1 MTRSALAFSLA
12 SSLVVLSTACAKKR
26 APEAAPQP
34 VASATDDRDA
44 AERARRDSI
53 ERENARLRAERE
65 ARDAEARRRAEMQA
79 ALTSAIYFEFDQAAL
94 SEDAQ
99 AMLDAKIPALSSN
112 QSVRIRILGHT
123 DERGSDEYNMA
134 LGQRRAVAAKRYLT
148 QRGIDASRIE
158 VMSLGEERPATPGE
172 DERAYA
178 QNRRDEFQLLGV
190 SSASR

>member
-1 MTRSALAFSLA
+1 MTRSALTLSLA
-12 SSLVVLSTACAKKR
+12 SSLLVLSSACAKKP

-34 VASATDDRDA
+34 VASVDDRDA

-53 ERENARLRAERE
+53 DRENARRRAEQE
-65 ARDAEARRRAEMQA
+65 ARDAEARRRAEMEA

-99 AMLDAKIPALSSN
+99 SMLDAKIPALSSN

-148 QRGIDASRIE
+148 QRGVDASRIE
-158 VMSLGEERPATPGE
+158 VMSLGEERPAAPGG

>member
-34 VASATDDRDA
+34 VASATEDRDA

-65 ARDAEARRRAEMQA
+65 ARDAEERRRAEMQA
-79 ALTSAIYFEFDQAAL
+79 ALTNAIYFEFDQAAL

-158 VMSLGEERPATPGE
+158 VMSLGEERPAAPGE

>member
-1 MTRSALAFSLA
+1 MTRSALTFSLVG
-12 SSLVVLSTACAKKR
+12 SVLVLSTACAKKP
-26 APEAAPQP
+26 APESAPQP
-34 VASATDDRDA
+34 VASATEDRDA

-53 ERENARLRAERE
+53 ERENARRRAERE
-65 ARDAEARRRAEMQA
+65 AREAEERRRAEMQA
-79 ALTSAIYFEFDQAAL
+79 ALTGAIYFEFDQSAL

-99 AMLDAKIPALSSN
+99 SMLDAKIPALTSDQN
-112 QSVRIRILGHT
+112 LRVRIVGHT

-134 LGQRRAVAAKRYLT
+134 LGQRRAVVAKRYLT

-158 VMSLGEERPATPGE
+158 VMSLGEERPAAQGG

-178 QNRRDEFQLLGV
+178 QNRRDEFQVLGV